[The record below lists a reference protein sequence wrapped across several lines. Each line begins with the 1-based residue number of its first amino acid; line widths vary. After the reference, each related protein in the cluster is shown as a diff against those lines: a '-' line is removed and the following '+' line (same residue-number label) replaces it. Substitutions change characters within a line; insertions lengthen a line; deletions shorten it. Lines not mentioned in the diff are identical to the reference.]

1 MRVHAYES
9 LRACVC
15 ACTRLCV
22 RKYKLQNNNKTLVDL
37 FIFNDKNSTAHIEA
51 GLEAREG
58 KGIIVGKEQTN
69 WN

>member
-1 MRVHAYES
+1 MS
-9 LRACVC
+9 
-15 ACTRLCV
+15 
-22 RKYKLQNNNKTLVDL
+22 QNNNKTLVDL

-69 WN
+69 RN